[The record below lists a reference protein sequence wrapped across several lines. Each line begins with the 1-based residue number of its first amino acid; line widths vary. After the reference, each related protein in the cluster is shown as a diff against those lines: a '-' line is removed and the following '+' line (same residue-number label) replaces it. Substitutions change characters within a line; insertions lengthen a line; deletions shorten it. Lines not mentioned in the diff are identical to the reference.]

1 MGVVIDTSALIA
13 AERLAAADATSAE
26 SWTPLFNS
34 VGDQPA
40 ALPAIVYAELLVGAE
55 LASSPRRAA
64 ARRARIDVLTA
75 QVSIV
80 EFDAEI
86 ARVWAL
92 LFAQVNRVG
101 RTLPAN
107 DLAVAATAWYL
118 EYSVLVAPDDEK
130 HFRAIEGLK
139 VETLRG

>member
-26 SWTPLFNS
+26 SWTSLFNS
-34 VGDQPA
+34 VGDQPT
-40 ALPAIVYAELLVGAE
+40 ALPAIVYAELLVGVE

-75 QVSIV
+75 QVSII

-86 ARVWAL
+86 ARVWAR
-92 LFAQVNRVG
+92 LFAQVNR
-101 RTLPAN
+101 RPN
-107 DLAVAATAWYL
+107 D
-118 EYSVLVAPDDEK
+118 S
-130 HFRAIEGLK
+130 GQ
-139 VETLRG
+139 